1 LKFVAEAG
9 DTVSIEIV
17 ASGDADVASNFGA
30 SMDRIAVIDYE
41 GSCGFSPPTESVIPG
56 LPLRQTEPGT
66 APEMPPLSDALAW
79 AGLSPISG
87 TGLPFNDTGALWVYR
102 EGYYCTGS
110 NMDPLMY
117 APLLEHQCFG
127 KCLRD
132 EECVG
137 DDCYCDG
144 ALKGFDNPDTRS
156 LCLSQA
162 KCLDLCNSIPACK
175 SVDMHTQ
182 VNRCFLNE
190 GDYCDRIIHED
201 VLTKSNFYTLYL
213 KQNDPNDDGFVE
225 EGQGPIYEYDDDS
238 RRSRRLAARQ
248 MSSVAKDWG
257 YSWAKM
263 LRFAPISA
271 RVPGKYRVCFCD
283 HALSSCMRDE
293 DYRIQVG
300 ELHVSGVAC
309 LLEMEKFRR
318 DGCENQYHGGLRC
331 GAPTPDFPTAV
342 AGPKLPPFSDQKLV
356 DVEWKICKSSAAQD
370 TETLLLCAA
379 LRTYFE
385 GGALDSLWTLCTVG
399 RPKDTEAVALCRALR
414 KFAGAAALD
423 AP

>member
-1 LKFVAEAG
+1 
-9 DTVSIEIV
+9 
-17 ASGDADVASNFGA
+17 
-30 SMDRIAVIDYE
+30 
-41 GSCGFSPPTESVIPG
+41 
-56 LPLRQTEPGT
+56 
-66 APEMPPLSDALAW
+66 MPPQSDALAW
-79 AGLSPISG
+79 AGLAPISG
-87 TGLPFNDTGALWVYR
+87 TGLPFNDTGAEWVYR

-144 ALKGFDNPDTRS
+144 ALKGFDDPDTRS

-213 KQNDPNDDGFVE
+213 KQNDPNDDGLVE
-225 EGQGPIYEYDDDS
+225 EGQGPIYEYDDDD
-238 RRSRRLAARQ
+238 RRERRLAARQ
-248 MSSVAKDWG
+248 MVASRQLSSVAKDWG

-263 LRFAPISA
+263 LRFAPLSA

-283 HALSSCMRDE
+283 HTLSSCTSDA
-293 DYRIQVG
+293 DFRIQVG

-309 LLEMEKFRR
+309 LLEQEKFRR

-331 GAPTPDFPTAV
+331 GAETPDFPTAV
-342 AGPKLPPFSDQKLV
+342 AGPKLPPFSDEKLV
-356 DVEWKICKSSAAQD
+356 DVEWKICKSPEPQD
-370 TETLLLCAA
+370 TQTILLCAA
-379 LRTYFE
+379 LRNYFE
-385 GGALDSLWTLCTVG
+385 GGVLDSLWTLCTGG
-399 RPKDTEAVALCRALR
+399 RPKDTEAVALCRALK
-414 KFAGAAALD
+414 KFEGAKGLD

>member
-1 LKFVAEAG
+1 
-9 DTVSIEIV
+9 
-17 ASGDADVASNFGA
+17 
-30 SMDRIAVIDYE
+30 
-41 GSCGFSPPTESVIPG
+41 
-56 LPLRQTEPGT
+56 
-66 APEMPPLSDALAW
+66 
-79 AGLSPISG
+79 
-87 TGLPFNDTGALWVYR
+87 
-102 EGYYCTGS
+102 
-110 NMDPLMY
+110 MY

-144 ALKGFDNPDTRS
+144 ALKGFDDPDTRS

-162 KCLDLCNSIPACK
+162 KCLDLCNTIPACK

-201 VLTKSNFYTLYL
+201 VLTKSAFYTLYL
-213 KQNDPNDDGFVE
+213 KQNDPNDDGLVE
-225 EGQGPIYEYDDDS
+225 YGQGPLYEYDDDDS
-238 RRSRRLAARQ
+238 RRGRRLSTRQ
-248 MSSVAKDWG
+248 LSSVAKDWG

-263 LRFAPISA
+263 LRFAPLSA
-271 RVPGKYRVCFCD
+271 RAPGKYRVCFCD
-283 HALSSCMRDE
+283 HTLSSCTRDE
-293 DYRIQVG
+293 DFRIEVG

-309 LLEMEKFRR
+309 LLESEKFRR

-331 GAPTPDFPTAV
+331 GAATPDFPTAV
-342 AGPKLPPFSDQKLV
+342 AGPKLPPFSDEKLV
-356 DVEWKICKSSAAQD
+356 DVEWKVCKSTAPLD

-385 GGALDSLWTLCTVG
+385 GGVLDSLWTLCAG
-399 RPKDTEAVALCRALR
+399 SRPKDTEAVALCRAL
-414 KFAGAAALD
+414 KNFDGATRLD